1 MTVAVLKEELK
12 KRGLDATG
20 LKAALVARLE
30 EAMAGE
36 DDGAAA
42 EAAAPEEEEAKE
54 EPKEEAG
61 EEEDVRAKA
70 EEMAEKAMAEHAAS
84 EKKRERSPEQ
94 DDAPPEAKS
103 AKSDGEHAAAPSS
116 AQGGLTKDG
125 QNLATYEMPDGQV
138 RKDVPTQGNEGR
150 IIGRGGSK
158 IRELQDMFRT
168 RITMN
173 RPAGLA
179 EVVGMLDHVNDCCDE
194 ITRIVE
200 DGNVREA
207 AERAGQPVP
216 GGAYSSYGGGGFGGG
231 GGGFGGG
238 GGGFGGGGGRRRRS
252 FQRPYGTRPVRRSRG
267 AHHRPR
273 RGKYSSRRVPNRHSH
288 QDEPRRQRRRSVR
301 YPGAVHR
308 SRAHDP
314 RVHSHRAEPRW
325 WWLWRRW
332 VWSTRRL
339 RRRVPAAR
347 LRPASRLRRR
357 IPAASRLRPTGV
369 RRPGGRCAAPARLG
383 GSQPG

>member
-207 AERAGQPVP
+207 AERAGQPALLAAMRVP
-216 GGAYSSYGGGGFGGG
+216 TADRKTGDPRLGAQPFGGEIG
-231 GGGFGGG
+231 NHVDSFGLARACHRVLHARHHPVALR
-238 GGGFGGGGGRRRRS
+238 FGEVAMEQTGQELRLIERRLEQRIVMVDGSQQVRGRRRQQQAR
-252 FQRPYGTRPVRRSRG
+252 GGRPVRGGRG
-267 AHHRPR
+267 PTQDQRLVPAHGQRGFPR
-273 RGKYSSRRVPNRHSH
+273 RTGNGLH
-288 QDEPRRQRRRSVR
+288 QPVEPAITRIRAR
-301 YPGAVHR
+301 PG
-308 SRAHDP
+308 P
-314 RVHSHRAEPRW
+314 RLQQVLTVEM
-325 WWLWRRW
+325 
-332 VWSTRRL
+332 
-339 RRRVPAAR
+339 AAR
-347 LRPASRLRRR
+347 VA
-357 IPAASRLRPTGV
+357 V
-369 RRPGGRCAAPARLG
+369 GR
-383 GSQPG
+383 